1 MKETYKIILVGLL
14 SAILVAL
21 QVGLASIPN
30 VELVSFLLLI
40 YALIFPLSMN
50 ILITFVFVTIE
61 MLVWGMGDWVIGYYW
76 IWPIWVV
83 LIFFLKPIIKENH
96 FGWSMVCGVW
106 GVLFGALFAI
116 NHGIFYGFNFSIA
129 YWIKGIP
136 FDIIHTVSNYV
147 ITLVLFKPVIKLF
160 KQLYK

>member
-50 ILITFVFVTIE
+50 ILITFVFVTIQ

-106 GVLFGALFAI
+106 GALFGALFAI